1 MIMYRAIIAATLAVF
16 SSPTLSQE
24 TAKPAA
30 PEPLTLASFAAPP
43 FMEDPQLSPNGE
55 WIASRLA
62 VGGKQLLAI
71 TAVFDSKAKAT
82 MVGLD
87 SEKIA
92 VDGWQ
97 WVNDEWL
104 LVYLSATDSV
114 EGDKLRLSRVISL
127 QRGTGKTIQLG
138 WKEAAQNA
146 AKVIWSAKDGSPR
159 IYLGIQSSV
168 YLNDLFYP
176 EIREFDVSTGKSKT
190 VVQRRTPILNY
201 YADATGAVRLG
212 YGYDGETRR
221 ANLIY
226 REGGKGFF
234 NTIDRANLSKE
245 EELDFPSLFLA
256 DPTKALTIDDED
268 GFYSVYEMDLPS
280 LQRGKKVFGAP
291 GFDIDSLVSNASGDG
306 LAGVSLTED
315 RPRIHWIDP
324 GLAQT
329 QSDIDKAV
337 GKGRAAIVSW
347 DQKRERLIVHVGGP
361 DQAGAYYYYN
371 RTNGGNLTLISY
383 SDIKLKTR
391 KLAPV
396 STIHY
401 KARDGLDISAVL
413 TLPQGRAA
421 KALPLILL
429 PHGGP
434 QVRDY
439 EQWDWI
445 NQYLAWRGYAVI
457 QPNYRGSTGFG
468 TKFLEAGEREW
479 GLKMQDDLN
488 DAVDN
493 LVTQGIADPK
503 RVCVLGGSYGGYAAM
518 RAAQRDG
525 GKFRCAI
532 SFAGV
537 SDLGALARYDSKF
550 LYAKEYKTGLKKQA
564 PDYDAVSPLRHVGE
578 FSAPMLLIHG
588 KADLTVPVK
597 QSRDMAEKLKGAG
610 KVYRY
615 VEQPL
620 ADHHFSREAD
630 RLQFLQE
637 VDAWLRLY
645 NPAD

>member
-1 MIMYRAIIAATLAVF
+1 MVLYRTIIGALSFVF
-16 SSPTLSQE
+16 SSSAIAQE
-24 TAKPAA
+24 AAKPAT
-30 PEPLTLASFAAPP
+30 PEPLTIESFAAPP
-43 FMEDPQLSPNGE
+43 FMEGPQLSPNGE
-55 WIASRLA
+55 WIASRLS
-62 VGGKQLLAI
+62 VEGKQVLAM
-71 TAVFDSKAKAT
+71 TAVFDNKAKAT

-92 VDGWQ
+92 VDGWH

-104 LVYLSATDSV
+104 LVYLSANDDV
-114 EGDKLRLSRVISL
+114 AGEKIRLSRVISI

-138 WKEAAQNA
+138 WREAAQNA
-146 AKVIWSAKDGSPR
+146 ANVIWTAKDGTPR
-159 IYLGIQSSV
+159 IYLGIQASV
-168 YLNDLFYP
+168 YLGELFYP
-176 EIREFDVSTGKSKT
+176 EIKEFDVSTGKNKT
-190 VVQRRTPILNY
+190 VVKRRTPILDY
-201 YADATGAVRLG
+201 YADATGNVRLG
-212 YGYDGETRR
+212 YGYDGEARRATLIYRAGDKGPFSVIER
-221 ANLIY
+221 ANL
-226 REGGKGFF
+226 GK
-234 NTIDRANLSKE
+234 D
-245 EELDFPSLFLA
+245 EELDFPNMFLA
-256 DPTKALTIDDED
+256 DASKALTIDDAD
-268 GFYSVYEMDLPS
+268 GFDSVYEMELPS
-280 LQRGKKVFGAP
+280 LTRGKKIFGLT
-291 GFDIDSLVSNASGDG
+291 GFDIDGLVSNADGNG

-315 RPRIHWIDP
+315 RPRVHWIDP

-329 QSDIDKAV
+329 QADLDTAV
-337 GKGRAAIVSW
+337 GKGRANIVSW
-347 DQKRERLIVHVGGP
+347 DRKRARLIVHVGGP
-361 DQAGAYYYYN
+361 DQAGAFYFYD
-371 RTNGGNLTLISY
+371 RTSGGKMTLISY
-383 SDIKLKTR
+383 SDAKLKTR

-396 STIHY
+396 STIRY

-421 KALPLILL
+421 KSLPLILL

-434 QVRDY
+434 HARDY

-468 TKFLEAGEREW
+468 SKFLEAGEREW

-488 DAVDN
+488 DAVDR

-537 SDLGALARYDSKF
+537 SDLAALARYDRSF
-550 LYAKEYKTGLKKQA
+550 LKGKEYGAHLKKQA
-564 PDYDAVSPLRHVGE
+564 PDYDSVSPLRHAAE
-578 FSAPMLLIHG
+578 FSAPILLIHG
-588 KADLTVPVK
+588 KADLRVPVK
-597 QSRDMAEKLKGAG
+597 QSRDLAEKLKAGG

-620 ADHHFSREAD
+620 ADHHFSRQAD

-637 VDAWLRLY
+637 VDAWLRQY